1 MSNFVNKID
10 RNDYNIG
17 ASEAAQSN
25 FETVAARLE
34 AALQRRDAD
43 VKAALA
49 DYQADGV
56 SEEYQGLEQQW
67 NTAGEQVRQIIS
79 AIRNSLQD
87 NDDVAR
93 RALQQAR
100 SAIPG

>member
-1 MSNFVNKID
+1 MMGNILD

-17 ASEAAQSN
+17 ASETVQSN
-25 FETVAARLE
+25 FETAASQLE
-34 AALQRRDAD
+34 AALDRRDAD
-43 VKAALA
+43 VRTAMA

-56 SEEYQGLEQQW
+56 SDEYAQLEQQW
-67 NTAGEQVRQIIS
+67 NTAGGQVRDVIQ
-79 AIRNSLQD
+79 AIRNSLSE

-100 SAIPG
+100 AAIPA